1 MLTPDL
7 VDRLLAPVSGGE
19 PCGPDLEY
27 DPAFMAL
34 AVAAQ
39 GKAEQQFG
47 DTIIAA
53 IEPEWPQIAQQAEE
67 LLGRSKDLR
76 CAVLLLRAATRMQG
90 LQGAC
95 LGLDLL
101 VGLLER
107 FRDGVHPGLDPDDD
121 NDPTMRLNALAA
133 LNDER
138 GFIRDLYDA
147 GLGIAAGIGPIRVRD
162 VAVARGVLAPVGES
176 TPLSAAAV
184 QGALDDILA
193 AAPQMAENMR
203 ALGARI
209 DRLSAVVNEHLG
221 QSPDFRW
228 LRPVAQLLLQT
239 APASAGVA
247 ASASDAVQQTQPP
260 PTSPV
265 AAAGIAHAEIR
276 TRQDVLQTLDRVIRY
291 LEQAEPGN
299 PAPLLIT
306 RAKQLIGV
314 SFLEIISNLA
324 PNALEAI
331 EVVTGPRTES

>member
-7 VDRLLAPVSGGE
+7 VDQLLAPISDGE

-34 AVAAQ
+34 TVAAQ

-53 IEPEWPQIAQQAEE
+53 VEPEWPQIAQQAGE

-107 FRDGVHPGLDPDDD
+107 FRDDLHPGLDPDDD

-162 VAVARGVLAPVGES
+162 VAVARGVLAPIGES

-184 QGALDDILA
+184 QGALDDIVA
-193 AAPQMAENMR
+193 AAPQTAEDMR
-203 ALGARI
+203 AIGARI
-209 DRLSAVVNEHLG
+209 DRLSAVVSEHLD
-221 QSPDFRW
+221 QSPDFKW
-228 LRPVAQLLLQT
+228 LRPVAQLLLQA
-239 APASAGVA
+239 APASAG
-247 ASASDAVQQTQPP
+247 
-260 PTSPV
+260 
-265 AAAGIAHAEIR
+265 AAATAPGATPETAPSTPSIIAAGMAHGEIR

-299 PAPLLIT
+299 PAPLLIA

-331 EVVTGPRTES
+331 EVVTGPRTEA